1 MEEEVMEA
9 FGMQN
14 DKKKQFD
21 AAANASIN
29 AAAKAATA
37 AADAA
42 DAADEA
48 RSGAAGDAKSAA
60 KAEARNVLLDE
71 EDKDDEE
78 EEFTDEDYLMKPP
91 KTQAEAEAIASV
103 RARRDPEH
111 IKRRRAQVKR
121 AAERLANELSPRDAQ
136 GRLRWG
142 DELDETNE
150 VVQVRMRCDAS
161 GIEWLCGVCVHCACV
176 CVCVLCVAYVA

>member
-1 MEEEVMEA
+1 MITFQMCLCARDCLCIRIVPELLSQLEEMEEQVMEA
-9 FGMQN
+9 FGIQN
-14 DKKKQFD
+14 DKRKKKPD
-21 AAANASIN
+21 AAETAAIN

-42 DAADEA
+42 AEAAE
-48 RSGAAGDAKSAA
+48 A
-60 KAEARNVLLDE
+60 KADARAGKPKSEERNALPDE
-71 EDKDDEE
+71 EDKDDDDEE
-78 EEFTDEDYLMKPP
+78 EEFTAEDYLMKPP
-91 KTQAEAEAIASV
+91 KTQAEAEAMANV

-121 AAERLANELSPRDAQ
+121 AAERLASELSPRDAQ

-150 VVQVRMRCDAS
+150 VVQVRSRC
-161 GIEWLCGVCVHCACV
+161 V
-176 CVCVLCVAYVA
+176 